1 MSSYDF
7 DELSAEATANVNV
20 YKDPTHVTAITEELK
35 NAGGDATAVQLAE
48 WLRQKKYGADVREAI
63 ARSVLYHAM
72 MFHRANEQVSSNSKR
87 QEELETRQNE
97 IENQFKKIVSA
108 VTSETELILARNSE
122 RYGSFNVL
130 DDRLE
135 NLERLVSQYVPEG
148 FQVNITHNLSRRPTI
163 TATRYQYAIGTEP
176 GGLGTGPSGTFG
188 GQTSEAIP
196 VSVNYN
202 GQVAEV
208 SMPASYKIAGT
219 FTVVSPTVVLLIDG
233 LTTIK
238 FEVEDGAVSAVI
250 KE

>member
-7 DELSAEATANVNV
+7 NELSAEATANANV
-20 YKDPTHVTAITEELK
+20 YNDPTRIMAISEEL
-35 NAGGDATAVQLAE
+35 ASVGDATAIQLAE

-72 MFHRANEQVSSNSKR
+72 MFHRASDQVRANTNR
-87 QEELETRQNE
+87 QEALENRQRE
-97 IENQFKKIVSA
+97 IETQFKEIVSA

-148 FQVNITHNLSRRPTI
+148 FQVNITHNLSRRPTV

-176 GGLGTGPSGTFG
+176 DGLGTGPSGTFG
-188 GQTSEAIP
+188 GQVSEAIP
-196 VSVNYN
+196 VSINYN

-208 SMPASYKIAGT
+208 SMPASYKMAGT
-219 FTVVSPTVVLLIDG
+219 FTIVSPTVVLLIDG

-238 FEVEDGAVSAVI
+238 FEVEGGAVSAVI